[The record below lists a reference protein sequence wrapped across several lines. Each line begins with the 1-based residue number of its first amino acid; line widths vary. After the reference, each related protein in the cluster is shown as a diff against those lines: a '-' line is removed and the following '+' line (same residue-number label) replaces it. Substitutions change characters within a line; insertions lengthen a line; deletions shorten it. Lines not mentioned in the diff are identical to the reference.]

1 MPTSTAGSWTDPSHT
16 SGRRA
21 AGSAGFTLIE
31 LAIVVLLISLF
42 TVISVPLFSQIGKGD
57 LRGSARRLA
66 GAMKYLYNE
75 AALSGQEHRLVFN
88 FAEHSYRAEILETDG
103 SLGELDDSTARATLK
118 DGVSFSDISLPGR
131 GTFTSGEVTV
141 RIHPTGWLEETIIHL
156 QDSNKNALTL
166 RVNPLTGSSEIFAG
180 YRAFQVN

>member
-1 MPTSTAGSWTDPSHT
+1 M
-16 SGRRA
+16 
-21 AGSAGFTLIE
+21 
-31 LAIVVLLISLF
+31 
-42 TVISVPLFSQIGKGD
+42 
-57 LRGSARRLA
+57 
-66 GAMKYLYNE
+66 
-75 AALSGQEHRLVFN
+75 
-88 FAEHSYRAEILETDG
+88 
-103 SLGELDDSTARATLK
+103 DDSTGNATLK

-180 YRAFQVN
+180 YRDFQVN